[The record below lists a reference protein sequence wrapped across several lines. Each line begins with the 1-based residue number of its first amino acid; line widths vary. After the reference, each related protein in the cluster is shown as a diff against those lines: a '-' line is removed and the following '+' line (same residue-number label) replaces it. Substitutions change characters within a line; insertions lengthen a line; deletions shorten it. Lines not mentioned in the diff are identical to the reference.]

1 MKGYEVRHKTM
12 EKIIPGCMYSILGEN
27 SSHVQICI
35 SYVKNE
41 VYEAMRLQLRYKLD
55 HTGVHICVLI
65 HGDEIWSAL

>member
-1 MKGYEVRHKTM
+1 
-12 EKIIPGCMYSILGEN
+12 MYSILGEN